1 MLSVVGLGFDNMRS
15 VLVDDFNVGCLKKNV
30 CWLFTKIYLLNL
42 IFITL
47 EVPFSVCIFG
57 KTCD

>member
-30 CWLFTKIYLLNL
+30 CLLFTKIYLLKSD
-42 IFITL
+42 FYHT
-47 EVPFSVCIFG
+47 
-57 KTCD
+57 